1 MSELSNLKDKM
12 ANERLDTQKS
22 VQTEEQSDLASNLNL
37 LNDAEKLQNIGS
49 VIVKQAI
56 VKSVMAKVQE
66 SALIEGEVVSE
77 NLQKLLKIQI
87 DVKGK
92 ALGDWSSKGIVIGH
106 EDEELGYC
114 EVLWAE
120 SSKGA
125 SFDKFINVALDERL
139 QSIAGFSKSQLSK
152 VFTSVEIEALSKHGL
167 IK

>member
-1 MSELSNLKDKM
+1 
-12 ANERLDTQKS
+12 LDTQKS
-22 VQTEEQSDLASNLNL
+22 VLTEEQSDLASNLNL

-66 SALIEGEVVSE
+66 SVLIEKGEVASE
-77 NLQKLLKIQI
+77 NLQKLLKIQL

-92 ALGDWSSKGIVIGH
+92 TLGDWSSKGIVIGH

-152 VFTSVEIEALSKHGL
+152 VFTSVEIEALNKHGL